1 MHEWNTAAARVR
13 LLFHDTTCSDGNGT
27 QRQMERPTT
36 TNAPPTERELIQL
49 VRETLESTLPAGW
62 STVVDRRSRRADAL
76 LRLSAPDGRSATL
89 VVEAKTV
96 VDARDVP
103 VVRNQMRL
111 DDDPDATGSL
121 VVARYLS
128 PRAREALTEAGMSY
142 LDATGN
148 IRVAV
153 REPAVFVVMQ
163 GANSDPWRSPERPT
177 NSLRGKPAARVVR
190 TLVDLRPPWK
200 VRELAQ
206 AAGTSLGSTART
218 VDFLAREALVE
229 RDASGAIVRV
239 DWPALL
245 ERWAAD
251 YDLVK
256 RRRVVRLLAPRGLDS
271 IEDDLRGWKGPYAI
285 SGSMAAARWA
295 PYAEARLAL
304 VYSPDVEKLLSRL
317 GLREPPSRPNVVLIE
332 PDDDYVFERDVERD
346 GLRLAAPSQVAVD
359 LLAGPGRNPEEGR
372 ALIDWMTANEREWR
386 GR

>member
-1 MHEWNTAAARVR
+1 
-13 LLFHDTTCSDGNGT
+13 
-27 QRQMERPTT
+27 MERSTIPP
-36 TNAPPTERELIQL
+36 APPTERELIQL
-49 VRETLESTLPAGW
+49 VRATLGSTLPAGW
-62 STVVDRRSRRADAL
+62 RTEVDRRSRRADAV
-76 LRLSAPDGRSATL
+76 LRLSGPDGRSATL
-89 VVEAKTV
+89 IVEAKTI

-103 VVRNQMRL
+103 AVRNQMRL
-111 DDDPDATGSL
+111 DDDPDASGGV

-128 PRAREALTEAGMSY
+128 PRARDALAEAGMSY

-148 IRVAV
+148 VRVAV
-153 REPAVFVVMQ
+153 KEPAVFIVTQ
-163 GANSDPWRSPERPT
+163 GANSDPWRGPERPT
-177 NSLRGKPAARVVR
+177 SSLRGKPAARVVR

-229 RDASGAIVRV
+229 RDSSGAIVGV

-271 IEDDLRGWKGPYAI
+271 IEDDLRRWKGQYAI

-304 VYSPDVEKLLSRL
+304 VYSPDLDKLLSRL
-317 GLREPPSRPNVVLIE
+317 RLREPPSRPNVVLIE
-332 PDDDYVFERDVERD
+332 PDDDYVFDRDVERD

-359 LLAGPGRNPEEGR
+359 LLAGPGRNPEEGK
-372 ALIDWMTANEREWR
+372 ALIDWMRANEREWR

>member
-1 MHEWNTAAARVR
+1 
-13 LLFHDTTCSDGNGT
+13 
-27 QRQMERPTT
+27 MERLAT
-36 TNAPPTERELIQL
+36 TNAPPTERELVEL
-49 VRETLESTLPAGW
+49 VREKLESSLPEGW
-62 STVVDRRSRRADAL
+62 STEFDRPSRRADAL

-103 VVRNQMRL
+103 AVRNQMRL
-111 DDDPDATGSL
+111 DDDPDATGGM

-128 PRAREALTEAGMSY
+128 PRARGALTEAGLSY

-148 IRVAV
+148 IRLAVA
-153 REPAVFVVMQ
+153 EPAVFVVME

-200 VRELAQ
+200 VRELAR

-229 RDASGAIVRV
+229 RDASGALVGV
-239 DWPALL
+239 DWQALL

-271 IEDDLRGWKGPYAI
+271 IEDNLRAWKRQYAI

-295 PYAEARLAL
+295 PYAEARLAV
-304 VYSPDVEKLLSRL
+304 VYSRDVERLRPRL

-332 PDDDYVFERDVERD
+332 PDDDYVFERIVESD

-372 ALIDWMTANEREWR
+372 ALIRWMTANEHKWR

>member
-1 MHEWNTAAARVR
+1 MHDWNAASVHGR
-13 LLFHDTTCSDGNGT
+13 LLFHDTTCSESNGT
-27 QRQMERPTT
+27 SREMERSITSA
-36 TNAPPTERELIQL
+36 APPTERELIQL
-49 VRETLESTLPAGW
+49 VRATLGSRLPAGW
-62 STVVDRRSRRADAL
+62 STEVDRRSRRADAV
-76 LRLSAPDGRSATL
+76 LRLSGPDGRSATV
-89 VVEAKTV
+89 VVEAKSV

-103 VVRNQMRL
+103 AIKSQMQF
-111 DDDPDATGSL
+111 DDDPDASGGM

-128 PRAREALTEAGMSY
+128 PRAREALAEAGMSY

-148 IRVAV
+148 VRVAV
-153 REPAVFVVMQ
+153 REPAVFIVTQ

-177 NSLRGKPAARVVR
+177 SSLRGKPAARVVR

-229 RDASGAIVRV
+229 RDTSGAIVGV

-271 IEDDLRGWKGPYAI
+271 IEDALRGWKGRYAI

-304 VYSPDVEKLLSRL
+304 VYSPDVDKLLSRL

-332 PDDDYVFERDVERD
+332 PDDDYVFEREVERD

-372 ALIDWMTANEREWR
+372 ALIDWMTAHEREWR